1 MLSEHVRE
9 TAPLKAMVELRQ
21 AEGDAR
27 RPGGDQRRRLG
38 SGGFD
43 LGLSGSERSGVVGA
57 SLIGL
62 AIAGAICVF
71 NVLTRAHDRP
81 TDGVLL
87 PVVLEGSSY
96 LTTMIA
102 LAAPATVAVWL
113 GRARP
118 PPWRAALAIAAGLIV
133 YFAVH
138 VGGFS
143 ILRALALPLLLK
155 DRYRPG
161 SPVRELPYEFAKDLL
176 TYVLALVMTGV
187 VLRWRAAAQTVPQAA
202 PESFDIRDG
211 ARLVRVPVG
220 EILAVRSAGN
230 YVEFLLSDGRRP
242 LMRTPL
248 GALEQE
254 LASQGFVR
262 THRSWL
268 VNAARVTGLRPEG
281 SGDYAVELGA
291 MEVPLSR
298 RFPNALAALRR

>member
-1 MLSEHVRE
+1 M
-9 TAPLKAMVELRQ
+9 
-21 AEGDAR
+21 
-27 RPGGDQRRRLG
+27 
-38 SGGFD
+38 SGA
-43 LGLSGSERSGVVGA
+43 ERSGVVGA

-81 TDGVLL
+81 TDGILL
-87 PVVLEGSSY
+87 PIVLEGSSY

-118 PPWRAALAIAAGLIV
+118 PSWRVALAVASGLVV
-133 YFAVH
+133 YFVVH

-143 ILRALALPLLLK
+143 VLRVLALPLLLK

-161 SPVRELPYEFAKDLL
+161 SPARELPYEFAKDLV

-187 VLRWRAAAQTVPQAA
+187 VLRWRAAGQTA
-202 PESFDIRDG
+202 PPAGPTSFDIRDG
-211 ARLVRVPVG
+211 ARLVRAPLG
-220 EILAVRSAGN
+220 EILAIRSAGN

-248 GALEQE
+248 GAVEQE

-268 VNAARVTGLRPEG
+268 INTALVTGLRPEG
-281 SGDYAVELGA
+281 SGDYAVELGDV
-291 MEVPLSR
+291 EVPLSR
-298 RFPNALAALRR
+298 RFPNALATLRR